1 MRTFEINQE
10 RFWRISRQ
18 GKELTVSWG
27 KLGGKVQEGL
37 GKLTGNK
44 DLESKGKMNQAKG
57 GVQEGLGK
65 AERKVSDT
73 LDKPADNPNA
83 I

>member
-1 MRTFEINQE
+1 MNDDRDLGTHGDENAAK
-10 RFWRISRQ
+10 
-18 GKELTVSWG
+18 GGLG
-27 KLGGKVQEGL
+27 KLGGKLQEGA

-44 DLESKGKMNQAKG
+44 DLETKGKMNQAKG
-57 GVQEGLGK
+57 GVQEGFGN
-65 AERKVSDT
+65 AERKVNDA